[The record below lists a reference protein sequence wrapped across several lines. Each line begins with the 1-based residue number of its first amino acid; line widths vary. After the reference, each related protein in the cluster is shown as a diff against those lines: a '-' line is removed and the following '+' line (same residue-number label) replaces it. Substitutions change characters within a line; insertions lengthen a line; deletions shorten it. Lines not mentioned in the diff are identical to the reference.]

1 MITTIFEH
9 SVDLSLLP
17 KRAFILDLG
26 CRGFEFTDY
35 FDRFGHIVY
44 PIDIDILD
52 RKDYYQFA
60 ISDKSG
66 NCGIERSEDPQA
78 TKMKLGT
85 GIEMHSIKSFSE
97 LVEVTEWDLIKMD
110 IEGAEY
116 DVLKNSKHPL
126 AKMVSCEFHIH
137 CGIQTKDMIDNLLIK
152 LQEYYEVHNWVL
164 EERHGAGFNYWDI
177 LLIRK

>member
-1 MITTIFEH
+1 MIIFEH

-35 FDRFGHIVY
+35 FQKYGHIVY
-44 PIDIDILD
+44 SIDIDILE

-60 ISDKSG
+60 ISDKMG
-66 NCGIERSEDPQA
+66 NCGIQRNSDPQA

-85 GIEMHSIKSFSE
+85 GIEMHTIKSFSE

-116 DVLKNSKHPL
+116 DVLKNAQHPL
-126 AKMVSCEFHIH
+126 AKQVSLEFHAH
-137 CGIQTKDMIDNLLIK
+137 CGEQTKEQLDNLLFE
-152 LQEYYEVHNWVL
+152 LSDYYTIYNKVWEK
-164 EERHGAGFNYWDI
+164 RHGCSESYWDI
-177 LLIRK
+177 LLVSK